1 MPNLLAKIVFSHHT
15 ISSFDDNHVF
25 APFRIHGAKSFNNL
39 FEVLLTPRS
48 SEHER
53 FAAYGYMRFK
63 DFHQSSPSEETL
75 TIKLRTKLSMIRS
88 RKKRIFRHE
97 RANFFCT
104 RAGWFFINKKP
115 LVERSRRLISFCYPM
130 YASRPPTPVGKEIK
144 RIKTKPFGLAFLIPH
159 KSSNLGVHM
168 IKQIVSDNAIRCQA
182 HVCTEMMKRV
192 ASYCLPPAILTTNYQ
207 ELYLAAMPR
216 PLLMEDSLGFFL
228 ICRLLD
234 DYLTH
239 LDLIFYPVP
248 RHRHPLGC
256 LTGRIRI
263 ANPGF
268 KARSFSAFSSA
279 IDRSE

>member
-1 MPNLLAKIVFSHHT
+1 
-15 ISSFDDNHVF
+15 
-25 APFRIHGAKSFNNL
+25 
-39 FEVLLTPRS
+39 
-48 SEHER
+48 
-53 FAAYGYMRFK
+53 
-63 DFHQSSPSEETL
+63 
-75 TIKLRTKLSMIRS
+75 
-88 RKKRIFRHE
+88 
-97 RANFFCT
+97 
-104 RAGWFFINKKP
+104 
-115 LVERSRRLISFCYPM
+115 
-130 YASRPPTPVGKEIK
+130 
-144 RIKTKPFGLAFLIPH
+144 
-159 KSSNLGVHM
+159 
-168 IKQIVSDNAIRCQA
+168 
-182 HVCTEMMKRV
+182 MMKRV